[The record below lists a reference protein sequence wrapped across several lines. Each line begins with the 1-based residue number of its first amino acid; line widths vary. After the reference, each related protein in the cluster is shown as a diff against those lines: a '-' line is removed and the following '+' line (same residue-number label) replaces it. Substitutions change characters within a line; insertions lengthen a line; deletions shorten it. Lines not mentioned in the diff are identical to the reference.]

1 MLRAN
6 YPLSSVRQQQD
17 SLEDTFRVADKA
29 FYSHSTATRKAR
41 GDLRMYHTPTSYD
54 HSTPTDHGRDD
65 RNGVHP
71 DLDPHSYTSGR
82 WLRNDEEERASR
94 YIQFDFNALRRKVL
108 TLSPGASTITNC
120 QKLEGGFNRVFI
132 FELDN
137 DKRVVARLPFSLAG
151 PAQLTTS
158 SEIAT
163 IEYRKFLPSS
173 FRFTGLLC
181 TLLFSASQYYHSY
194 TQYTGL
200 ERQCHVH

>member
-1 MLRAN
+1 MIQQSLRLAHATRRRL
-6 YPLSSVRQQQD
+6 PPFFLSTTTGLVRRH
-17 SLEDTFRVADKA
+17 TFRVTDKA

-41 GDLRMYHTPTSYD
+41 VELRMSHTPMSHY

-65 RNGVHP
+65 RNGVHL
-71 DLDPHSYTSGR
+71 DLDPHNYTSGR
-82 WLRNDEEERASR
+82 WLRNDDEERASR
-94 YIQFDFNALRRKVL
+94 YIKFDFDALRRKVL
-108 TLSPGASTITNC
+108 TLSPGAFTITQC

-163 IEYRKFLPSS
+163 IEYRKFLSS
-173 FRFTGLLC
+173 FFRFTGLWC
-181 TLLFSASQYYHSY
+181 ILLFSASQHYRSY
-194 TQYTGL
+194 T
-200 ERQCHVH
+200 